1 MEKVRELDAEKMKTE
16 KAFHDFLPTS
26 VVRDMKRNKVKT
38 KLFIN
43 ENFNKC
49 LSKGGEATALAEHF
63 ECVTIFFGDIIGFS
77 GLISD
82 CTANEVAIIYC
93 CHNFL
98 SHLFIIRYY
107 RGT

>member
-43 ENFNKC
+43 ENFNKSVC
-49 LSKGGEATALAEHF
+49 RRVERLLH
-63 ECVTIFFGDIIGFS
+63 
-77 GLISD
+77 
-82 CTANEVAIIYC
+82 
-93 CHNFL
+93 
-98 SHLFIIRYY
+98 
-107 RGT
+107 